1 MKIFQWLQDTVQ
13 SIWNDVSGLF
23 RPTNDDYP
31 KSGVQPFEGEPHD
44 DKEQFS

>member
-23 RPTNDDYP
+23 KPTNDDYP
-31 KSGVQPFEGEPHD
+31 KAGVQPFEGEPCD
-44 DKEQFS
+44 DQ